1 MSIPSSRKNLLA
13 LAGLMILLA
22 AAPFLLGNDYY
33 LTVLTLSAINAIIVV
48 GLNLLLGHA
57 GQISMAHGAFYGLA
71 AYTSAVLTATLG
83 LPVLVGGLAGILLT
97 GLVALLIGI
106 PTLKLHGHYLA
117 MATLGFGLIVYI
129 VFNEAVPVTGGPSGF
144 TGIPRLSVA
153 GAAVE
158 SDLAYYYI
166 CAASL
171 GLVILISLN
180 LMDSRTGR
188 ALRALHTSEK
198 AAAAVGVDIAR
209 YKLAVFVLSALFA
222 GLAGVLYAHYLTF
235 IAPASFGFL
244 FSVELIVM
252 VVLGGMSSILGSV
265 AGAFFLTA
273 LPEFLRA
280 FENIEVLLFGGILVA
295 CMGLLVMAFSSLPQ
309 EPAWAGSR
317 AVVVLLPGAQWMAR
331 WLPDWAAQELDFGNG
346 RPSGDNAL
354 VDQAGAMFEAITGA
368 LPVPVDEQGPEPG
381 AEPPPPSHPPDPG
394 R

>member
-1 MSIPSSRKNLLA
+1 MSMPSSRKNLLG

-83 LPVLVGGLAGILLT
+83 LPVLVGGLAGVLVA

-129 VFNEAVPVTGGPSGF
+129 VFNEAVDLTGGPSGF
-144 TGIPRLSVA
+144 TGIPRLSAA
-153 GAAVE
+153 GVEVE

-166 CAASL
+166 CAAAL
-171 GLVILISLN
+171 GLVILVSLN

-280 FENIEVLLFGGILVA
+280 FENIEVLLFGAILVL
-295 CMGLLVMAFSSLPQ
+295 CMIFMPGGLAGLATQ
-309 EPAWAGSR
+309 AWTRLRRRLAPKPKPGTGAGTAAGSGE
-317 AVVVLLPGAQWMAR
+317 A
-331 WLPDWAAQELDFGNG
+331 G
-346 RPSGDNAL
+346 R
-354 VDQAGAMFEAITGA
+354 V
-368 LPVPVDEQGPEPG
+368 
-381 AEPPPPSHPPDPG
+381 
-394 R
+394 